1 LNFAK
6 YGGTLPGRRHDAIR
20 SDECGFILP
29 GSANFHIILMHGYM
43 NELLKNLLRL
53 QAIEFEET
61 TEKKSGTTI
70 AELRGKI
77 PPQILGHYDRLVA
90 RGKKGVTAVRGENC
104 SSCHI
109 RVPIGAI
116 MTLRR
121 GEDIQLCENC
131 GRYLFLTEIPEVE
144 TAPPAAAPKQ
154 AKKPRAT
161 KRKLHPV

>member
-1 LNFAK
+1 LPAFA
-6 YGGTLPGRRHDAIR
+6 GFAITV
-20 SDECGFILP
+20 
-29 GSANFHIILMHGYM
+29 MHGYM
-43 NELLKNLLRL
+43 NELLQNLLTL

-61 TEKKSGTTI
+61 TAKKSGTTI
-70 AELRGKI
+70 ADLRGKI

-131 GRYLFLTEIPEVE
+131 GRYLFLPETPEVE
-144 TAPPAAAPKQ
+144 LAPATAAPKR
-154 AKKPRAT
+154 AKKPRAI

>member
-1 LNFAK
+1 
-6 YGGTLPGRRHDAIR
+6 
-20 SDECGFILP
+20 
-29 GSANFHIILMHGYM
+29 M
-43 NELLKNLLRL
+43 NELLQNLIKL

-61 TEKKSGTTI
+61 TEKIARATV

-77 PPQILGHYDRLVA
+77 PAQILGHYDRLVA

-116 MTLRR
+116 MTLKR

-131 GRYLFLTEIPEVE
+131 GRYLYLPDTAEV
-144 TAPPAAAPKQ
+144 AAPLPVASPKR
-154 AKKPRAT
+154 AKKARAT
-161 KRKLHPV
+161 KRELHPI

>member
-1 LNFAK
+1 
-6 YGGTLPGRRHDAIR
+6 
-20 SDECGFILP
+20 
-29 GSANFHIILMHGYM
+29 M
-43 NELLKNLLRL
+43 NELLQNLIKL

-61 TEKKSGTTI
+61 TEKSAGATV

-90 RGKKGVTAVRGENC
+90 QGKKGVTAIRGEVC
-104 SSCHI
+104 ASCHI

-131 GRYLFLTEIPEVE
+131 GRYLFLPETPEAVP
-144 TAPPAAAPKQ
+144 APPAAPVKR
-154 AKKPRAT
+154 AKKTRAK
-161 KRKLHPV
+161 KRDLHPI

>member
-1 LNFAK
+1 MRDF
-6 YGGTLPGRRHDAIR
+6 
-20 SDECGFILP
+20 
-29 GSANFHIILMHGYM
+29 M
-43 NELLKNLLRL
+43 NELLQNLIKL

-61 TEKKSGTTI
+61 TEKIARATV

-77 PPQILGHYDRLVA
+77 PAQILGHYDRLVV

-116 MTLRR
+116 MTLKR

-131 GRYLFLTEIPEVE
+131 GRYLYLPDTAEVAVPLPV
-144 TAPPAAAPKQ
+144 APPKR
-154 AKKPRAT
+154 AKKARAT
-161 KRKLHPV
+161 KRELHPI

>member
-1 LNFAK
+1 
-6 YGGTLPGRRHDAIR
+6 
-20 SDECGFILP
+20 
-29 GSANFHIILMHGYM
+29 MHGYM
-43 NELLKNLLRL
+43 NELLQSLVKL

-61 TEKKSGTTI
+61 TEKSAGATI

-116 MTLRR
+116 MTLKR

-131 GRYLFLTEIPEVE
+131 GRYLFLPETPE
-144 TAPPAAAPKQ
+144 AAPAPPAAPVKR

>member
-1 LNFAK
+1 
-6 YGGTLPGRRHDAIR
+6 
-20 SDECGFILP
+20 
-29 GSANFHIILMHGYM
+29 MHGYM
-43 NELLKNLLRL
+43 NELLQNLLKL

-131 GRYLFLTEIPEVE
+131 GRYLFLPATPEVE
-144 TAPPAAAPKQ
+144 TPPPAAP
-154 AKKPRAT
+154 AKRGRKPRVM
-161 KRKLHPV
+161 KRDLHSV

>member
-1 LNFAK
+1 
-6 YGGTLPGRRHDAIR
+6 
-20 SDECGFILP
+20 
-29 GSANFHIILMHGYM
+29 MHGYM
-43 NELLKNLLRL
+43 NELLQSLIKL
-53 QAIEFEET
+53 QAIEFEDT

-90 RGKKGVTAVRGENC
+90 RGKKGVTAIRGENC

-131 GRYLFLTEIPEVE
+131 GRYLFLPDTAEVA
-144 TAPPAAAPKQ
+144 TPPPAAPVKR
-154 AKKPRAT
+154 AKKTRAT
-161 KRKLHPV
+161 KRELHPA

>member
-1 LNFAK
+1 VLGFGLAVERQFA
-6 YGGTLPGRRHDAIR
+6 
-20 SDECGFILP
+20 
-29 GSANFHIILMHGYM
+29 IILMHGYM
-43 NELLKNLLRL
+43 NELLQSLVKL

-61 TEKKSGTTI
+61 TEKKSGSTI

-90 RGKKGVTAVRGENC
+90 RGKKGVTAIRGENC

-131 GRYLFLTEIPEVE
+131 GRYLFLPETPE
-144 TAPPAAAPKQ
+144 AEPAPPVAAPKR
-154 AKKPRAT
+154 AKKTRAI
-161 KRKLHPV
+161 KRELDPV

>member
-1 LNFAK
+1 
-6 YGGTLPGRRHDAIR
+6 
-20 SDECGFILP
+20 
-29 GSANFHIILMHGYM
+29 MHGYM
-43 NELLKNLLRL
+43 NELLQSLVKL

-61 TEKKSGTTI
+61 TEKSAGATI

-116 MTLRR
+116 MTLKR

-131 GRYLFLTEIPEVE
+131 GRYLFLPETPE
-144 TAPPAAAPKQ
+144 AEPAPPVAAPKRR
-154 AKKPRAT
+154 KKTRTT
-161 KRKLHPV
+161 KRELHPA

>member
-1 LNFAK
+1 MR
-6 YGGTLPGRRHDAIR
+6 GH
-20 SDECGFILP
+20 
-29 GSANFHIILMHGYM
+29 M
-43 NELLKNLLRL
+43 NELLQNLIKL

-61 TEKKSGTTI
+61 TEKSTGASI
-70 AELRGKI
+70 AKLRDKI

-90 RGKKGVTAVRGENC
+90 QGKKGVTAVRGEVC
-104 SSCHI
+104 ASCHL

-116 MTLRR
+116 TTLKR

-131 GRYLFLTEIPEVE
+131 GRYLYLPETPEVE
-144 TAPPAAAPKQ
+144 PAPATAAPKR